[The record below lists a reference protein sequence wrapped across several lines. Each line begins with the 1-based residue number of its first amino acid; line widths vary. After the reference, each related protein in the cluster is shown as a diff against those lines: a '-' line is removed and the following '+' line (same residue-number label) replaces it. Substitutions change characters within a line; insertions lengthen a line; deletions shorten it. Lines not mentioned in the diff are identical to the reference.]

1 MQRSNDVKLEHRPE
15 HNPPVR
21 LLRARLTHIGDEVR
35 LLVEVHG
42 QGVTGLDQGAAFNCL
57 WRYMD
62 KA

>member
-1 MQRSNDVKLEHRPE
+1 
-15 HNPPVR
+15 
-21 LLRARLTHIGDEVR
+21 
-35 LLVEVHG
+35 VEVHG